1 MKEYLKY
8 LEKLNLRVDMSE
20 IIFKSARATVIKDR
34 KLSWDWT
41 FWLSLLTGILSI
53 GGTIVTMVNYYYHHQ
68 GTWFTPLVIGMMCV
82 LSWVLSTVAASKSIE
97 YYNVLL
103 DLEYASPVDSS
114 YAIVRNTIIDG
125 GNEFMKKLFE
135 WERLYALTEDERL
148 KYKYVLEVIRSLRVD
163 FEIIESGRNK

>member
-1 MKEYLKY
+1 MEEYLEY
-8 LEKLNLRVDMSE
+8 LEKLNLRVDMNE
-20 IIFKSARATVIKDR
+20 IIFKSARATIIKDR
-34 KLSWDWT
+34 KRSWDWT
-41 FWLSLLTGILSI
+41 FWLSLLAGILSI
-53 GGTIVTMVNYYYHHQ
+53 GGTIVTMVNYYYHYQ
-68 GTWFTPLVIGMMCV
+68 GTWLTPLVFGTMCV

-114 YAIVRNTIIDG
+114 YAIVRNTIIDD

-163 FEIIESGRNK
+163 FKIIESSGNK

>member
-1 MKEYLKY
+1 MKEYLEY
-8 LEKLNLRVDMSE
+8 LEKLNLRVDMNE
-20 IIFKSARATVIKDR
+20 IIFKSARATIVKDR
-34 KLSWDWT
+34 KMSWDWT
-41 FWLSLLTGILSI
+41 FWLSLLTGILTI
-53 GGTIVTMVNYYYHHQ
+53 GGTIVTTVNYYYHHQ
-68 GTWFTPLVIGMMCV
+68 GTWLTPLVFGTMCV

-114 YAIVRNTIIDG
+114 YAIVRNMIIDG

-163 FEIIESGRNK
+163 FEIIESGGNK